1 MEIEF
6 TLENSDLV
14 CTFVPDWNG
23 RNHSSREKVQWR
35 LPNGSNTGVM
45 ANLFNDLPIQ
55 AASVKPDGTL
65 DDL

>member
-35 LPNGSNTGVM
+35 LSNGSHTGVM
-45 ANLFNDLPIQ
+45 ANL
-55 AASVKPDGTL
+55 L
-65 DDL
+65 DDVSVQTPPTRPDDEVDNL